1 MPRKSKTALP
11 TYATVA
17 ELRAAIAA
25 SCREAAA
32 IYRAEADAGLR
43 NAGWWADRLD
53 ESAARNDRLAGE
65 IA

>member
-1 MPRKSKTALP
+1 MPRKSKTTLP